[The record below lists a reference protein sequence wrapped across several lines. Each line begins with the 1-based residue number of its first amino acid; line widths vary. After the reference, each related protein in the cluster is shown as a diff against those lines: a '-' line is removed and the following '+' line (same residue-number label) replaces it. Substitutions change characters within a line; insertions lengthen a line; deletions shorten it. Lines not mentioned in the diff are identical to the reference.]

1 MATKVEK
8 TSARPQVEG
17 RGYDPAELAAIV
29 DSARAEHGT
38 AQEIVLEALR
48 QAILEGV
55 LAPGARLR
63 QEDLAAVFDT
73 SRIPVREALRALE
86 YEGLV
91 ESEPH
96 RGFTVTS
103 LDADEIDEIY
113 ELRILLESE
122 AVRIAVPLLT
132 DADLATLGTL
142 YQEMVEEDDPDT
154 QLANRER
161 FYLYLY
167 SVSGRQRLVGMI
179 ARLRQEVAR
188 SLRWQLVQHS
198 PSHHEEF
205 FEAIKAADADR
216 AAAKLASHYRK
227 VAALLRRYLRDA
239 DQRGGGVGMGDQA
252 RRSAI
257 VNEGRRRPAASQ
269 PQAQVR

>member
-1 MATKVEK
+1 MATRVEK
-8 TSARPQVEG
+8 TAARPQIEG
-17 RGYDPAELAAIV
+17 RGYDPAELAVIV

-103 LDADEIDEIY
+103 LDADEIDEVY

-132 DADLATLGTL
+132 DADLATLGVL
-142 YQEMVEEDDPDT
+142 YEEMVDEDDPDK
-154 QLANRER
+154 QLASRER

-188 SLRWQLVQHS
+188 SLRWQLIQHS

-205 FEAIKAADADR
+205 FDAIKAADADR

-227 VAALLRRYLRDA
+227 VAALLRRFLRDA
-239 DQRGGGVGMGDQA
+239 DQRGGVGGGDQA

-257 VNEGRRRPAASQ
+257 VNEGRRRPAAAQ
-269 PQAQVR
+269 PSAQVR

>member
-1 MATKVEK
+1 M
-8 TSARPQVEG
+8 RPTIDG
-17 RGYDPAELAAIV
+17 RGYDQAELAAIV
-29 DSARAEHGT
+29 DDARAEHGT
-38 AQEIVLEALR
+38 AQEIVLDALR
-48 QAILEGV
+48 RAILEGV

-63 QEDLAAVFDT
+63 QEDLATVFDT

-132 DADLATLGTL
+132 DSDLASLEIL
-142 YQEMVEEDDPDT
+142 YRAMVEADDPDA
-154 QLANRER
+154 QLADRER

-167 SVSGRQRLVGMI
+167 SVSGRQRLVAMI
-179 ARLRQEVAR
+179 SRLRQEVAR

-205 FEAIKAADADR
+205 FEAIKAGDAER
-216 AAAKLASHYRK
+216 AAQKLASHYRK
-227 VAALLRRYLRDA
+227 VAALLRRFLRDG
-239 DQRGGGVGMGDQA
+239 DQRIP
-252 RRSAI
+252 AI
-257 VNEGRRRPAASQ
+257 VAADASRRTASTATIAR
-269 PQAQVR
+269 PQAATARARSSAVR